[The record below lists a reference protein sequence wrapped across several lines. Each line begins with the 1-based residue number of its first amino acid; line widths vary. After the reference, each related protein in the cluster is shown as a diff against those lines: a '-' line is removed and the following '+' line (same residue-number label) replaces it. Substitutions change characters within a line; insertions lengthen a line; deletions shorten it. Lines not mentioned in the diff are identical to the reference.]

1 MTSTLARRTATAVLC
16 AAGVLGV
23 AGCVTTLPGTAGH
36 APGTVVSPP
45 SESAKADG
53 LTEEA
58 QQQCA
63 DALTSAKGFIESWKD
78 VATGS
83 APPTAEQRQ
92 ELAKEVQGYVDEL
105 NAQMPTISDDGL
117 VSHVQQI
124 VSEMNSIVIGLQSGI
139 AVELS
144 AYSAA
149 VNSTTEYCK

>member
-1 MTSTLARRTATAVLC
+1 M
-16 AAGVLGV
+16 
-23 AGCVTTLPGTAGH
+23 
-36 APGTVVSPP
+36 VSPP

>member
-1 MTSTLARRTATAVLC
+1 MTSTLARRTATAVLW

-36 APGTVVSPP
+36 APGTVVSSP
-45 SESAKADG
+45 SGPGNPDG

-63 DALTSAKGFIESWKD
+63 DALTSAKGFIASWKD

-92 ELAKEVQGYVDEL
+92 ELAKEVQGDVDEL
-105 NAQMPTISDDGL
+105 NALMPTISDAGL
-117 VSHVQQI
+117 VSHVQKI